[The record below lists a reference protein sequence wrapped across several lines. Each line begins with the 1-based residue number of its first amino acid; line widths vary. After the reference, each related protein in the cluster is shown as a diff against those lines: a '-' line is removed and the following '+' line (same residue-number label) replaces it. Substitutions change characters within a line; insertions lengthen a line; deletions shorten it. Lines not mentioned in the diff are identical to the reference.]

1 MALSSSY
8 FFKLQFHILNQ
19 IDILR
24 LRIIFKFLCN
34 NDRLKWKIQNETR
47 ENRHNR
53 KMVEPWE
60 ILKSDDSF
68 ELHLSKTT
76 LQQYL
81 MKNCCP
87 LLSIWIL
94 FLFEL
99 FEFYARNILFMYSLM
114 FVVDEHQETNMS
126 WFFLHNCIDLA

>member
-126 WFFLHNCIDLA
+126 WFFLHNCILN